1 MWIMKYIGTKK
12 RFKDRDKE
20 WRAGYN
26 GSKKVDGSC
35 RNHGSCKYCE
45 NTRTFS
51 NKRRKLIGED

>member
-1 MWIMKYIGTKK
+1 MKYIGTKK

-26 GSKKVDGSC
+26 GSKRFAHEC
-35 RNHGSCKYCE
+35 RNHGSCKWCE
-45 NTRTFS
+45 DGRTFS